1 MATRPRIREFD
12 IDFTGPAAAAAGWAI
27 PPVAAFRGALDIQQA
42 EQVVAGRKALVW
54 TQGLP
59 PAYGFSAGDIF
70 YDPPEIRFLRWGAEE
85 VVRTVQV
92 ASALPDQEM
101 GADVVSG
108 EVVYETWEGTKRRGV
123 RRRRVTQEGFV
134 DFLRTGVEPPE
145 LTGPAT
151 AIIRRVD
158 VIPLD
163 EDAKPK
169 ERRRWEI
176 DYDHDD
182 GDHDDGGSRSKV
194 RPLALH
200 RYRGAA
206 YLRAW
211 VEAAKAVR
219 MLDVARINRLTD
231 LDSGEVVDGAD
242 AAVWIAGAAG
252 RARNAKSAEDNPYDG
267 LKPHFR
273 RTHDAKPGGRPP
285 DPDAEGP
292 EIKLRDVRF
301 ARHLSGHHMMIEY
314 ADSTGSPSRREV
326 IVKTLKTNGER
337 ALLLTYCLDV
347 ADFRT
352 FRYDRIHCVI
362 DADGEVHETQAYFD
376 KLGVTSRTLYG
387 DLPPEE
393 RPKTA
398 RRSSAQ
404 RRPDRPAFGVDQMRI
419 AWGGMNMLAA
429 LSLADGTMHEAEV
442 AVIVDYIVRRA
453 AVEGV
458 GSGENDRSVIAAAIR
473 RLYPSSE
480 TIDASCAAISVE
492 SRENQVMFVR
502 AAIKLVDADGVRHEA
517 EMNILEKILDWL
529 GEV

>member
-42 EQVVAGRKALVW
+42 EQVEDGRKALVW

-70 YDPPEIRFLRWGAEE
+70 YDPPEIRYMRWGAEE
-85 VVRTVQV
+85 VVRAVQV

-101 GADVVSG
+101 GADVISG
-108 EVVYETWEGTKRRGV
+108 EVVYEAWEGTTRRRV

-145 LTGPAT
+145 LTGPAA
-151 AIIRRVD
+151 AIIRRVE

-176 DYDHDD
+176 DYDQDD
-182 GDHDDGGSRSKV
+182 GRSRWKV

-219 MLDVARINRLTD
+219 MLDVARISRLTD

-242 AAVWIAGAAG
+242 AAVWIVGAAG
-252 RARNAKSAEDNPYDG
+252 QARNAKSAEANPYDG

-285 DPDAEGP
+285 DQEAEGP

-301 ARHLSGHHMMIEY
+301 ARHLSGHRMTIEY
-314 ADSTGSPSRREV
+314 VDSTGTPSRRE
-326 IVKTLKTNGER
+326 IIIKTLKTNGER
-337 ALLLTYCLDV
+337 ALLLAYCLDV

-352 FRYDRIHCVI
+352 YRYDRIGCVI
-362 DADGEVHETQAYFD
+362 DGDGEVHDTQAYFD
-376 KLGVTSRTLYG
+376 RLGVTVRALYG

-393 RPKTA
+393 SPPEERPKTT
-398 RRSSAQ
+398 R
-404 RRPDRPAFGVDQMRI
+404 RRPARPAFGVDQMRI
-419 AWGGMNMLAA
+419 AWGGMNMLAG
-429 LSLADGTMHEAEV
+429 LSRADGTMHEAEV
-442 AVIVDYIVRRA
+442 DVIVEYIVNRA

-458 GSGENDRSVIAAAIR
+458 GSGENDRSVIAAAVR
-473 RLYPSSE
+473 RLYPSDQ
-480 TIDASCAAISVE
+480 TIDASCAAINAE
-492 SRENQVMFVR
+492 SRDNQVMFVR
-502 AAIKLVDADGVRHEA
+502 AAIELVDADGVRHQA
-517 EMNILEKILDWL
+517 EMDILKTILDWL
-529 GEV
+529 GDD